1 MSIRRKILL
10 YFSATIISLLG
21 ITLFFIY
28 TLFYE
33 YREEEFQQKQ
43 KQKITSTIKFLTEI
57 KQADASII
65 QAMDRISINEFY
77 DEKLLIFDH
86 AKELIYSSIDDLQ
99 ILDKEANAILTVLT
113 IAHPWLETKDDL
125 YDVVGVYVKYNNNT
139 YYGINKAF
147 DESGYSKL
155 DFLGYVLIFTFLG
168 ISLVII
174 LIAYYLSRI
183 IAEPIVDITEK
194 ITDYNFDTLYI
205 PIQIKSSE
213 NEIVVLA
220 EQFNKLMKRMKEAV
234 SFQKHAIKHISH
246 ELKTPIAILVS
257 NFERMENETDLE
269 VLKVQLGRQKEDT
282 KSLSEIINMLLE
294 LSKTDTGQSLPK
306 TKIRVD
312 ELIFDTI
319 DELAQVYPNFE
330 FSLDYLGP
338 TDDEELLTIV
348 GSARLLKAAFMNLML
363 NSIHYSSNNEG
374 NIHIIT
380 GENQLQ
386 IDFINQGPIITSEE
400 QKYLFQHFFRGE
412 NSKGKSGFGLGL
424 VFIHKIISQ
433 HNGSISYT
441 PDEKRLNTFSVIFP
455 LLNSLVIKGTLS

>member
-380 GENQLQ
+380 GANQLK

>member
-21 ITLFFIY
+21 MTLFFIY

-57 KQADASII
+57 RQVDESII

-86 AKELIYSSIDDLQ
+86 SKTLIYSSIDDLQ
-99 ILDKEANAILTVLT
+99 ILDEDVNNILKVLT
-113 IAHPWLETKDDL
+113 IANPWLETKDDL
-125 YDVVGVYVKYNNNT
+125 YDVVGVYVKYNSNT

-155 DFLGYVLIFTFLG
+155 DFLRYVLLITFFG
-168 ISLVII
+168 ISLVVV

-194 ITDYNFDTLYI
+194 ITNYNFDTLYI
-205 PIQIKSSE
+205 PIEVKRSE

-234 SFQKHAIKHISH
+234 SFQKHAINHISH
-246 ELKTPIAILVS
+246 ELKTPIAVLVS

-269 VLKVQLGRQKEDT
+269 VLKSQINRQKEDT
-282 KSLSEIINMLLE
+282 KNLSEIINLLLE
-294 LSKTDTGQSLPK
+294 LSKTDAGHSIPK
-306 TKIRVD
+306 TNIRVD
-312 ELIFDTI
+312 ELIFDTM
-319 DELAQVYPNFE
+319 DELLQLYPDFE
-330 FSLDYLGP
+330 FSVDYVGQ
-338 TDDEELLTIV
+338 TDNESLLTIQ
-348 GSARLLKAAFMNLML
+348 GSAPLLKAAFMNLML
-363 NSIHYSSNNEG
+363 NSIHYSSNKEAS
-374 NIHIIT
+374 IHIIT
-380 GENQLQ
+380 DEKQLQ
-386 IDFINQGPIITSEE
+386 VDFINEGPVITIDE
-400 QKYLFQHFFRGE
+400 QKFLFQHFFRGE

-424 VFIHKIISQ
+424 VFISKIISQ
-433 HNGSISYT
+433 HQGLISYHT
-441 PDEKRLNTFSVIFP
+441 DYKNLNTFTLIFP
-455 LLNSLVIKGTLS
+455 FQSN

>member
-21 ITLFFIY
+21 MTLFFIY

-57 KQADASII
+57 RKGDESII

-86 AKELIYSSIDDLQ
+86 SKTLIYSSIDDLQ
-99 ILDKEANAILTVLT
+99 ILDEDINKILKVLT
-113 IAHPWLETKDDL
+113 IVNPWLETKDDL

-155 DFLGYVLIFTFLG
+155 DFLRYVLLITFFG
-168 ISLVII
+168 ISLAVV

-194 ITDYNFDTLYI
+194 ITNYNFDALYI
-205 PIQIKSSE
+205 PIDVKRSE

-234 SFQKHAIKHISH
+234 SFQKHAINHISH
-246 ELKTPIAILVS
+246 ELKTPIAVLVS
-257 NFERMENETDLE
+257 NFERMENETDLK
-269 VLKVQLGRQKEDT
+269 VLKSQINRQKEDT
-282 KSLSEIINMLLE
+282 KNLSEIINLLLE
-294 LSKTDTGQSLPK
+294 LSKTDAGHTIPK
-306 TKIRVD
+306 TNIRVD
-312 ELIFDTI
+312 ELIFDTM
-319 DELAQVYPNFE
+319 DELSQLYPDFE
-330 FSLDYLGP
+330 FSVDYIGQ
-338 TDDEELLTIV
+338 TDNENLLTIQC
-348 GSARLLKAAFMNLML
+348 STRLLKAAFMNLML
-363 NSIHYSSNNEG
+363 NSIHYSSNKEG
-374 NIHIIT
+374 AIQIIT
-380 GENQLQ
+380 DEKQLQ
-386 IDFINQGPIITSEE
+386 IDFINIGPVISEDE
-400 QKYLFQHFFRGE
+400 QKYLFQHFFRGK

-424 VFIHKIISQ
+424 VFISKIISQ
-433 HNGSISYT
+433 HQGRISYHT
-441 PDEKRLNTFSVIFP
+441 DNKRLNTFTLIFP
-455 LLNSLVIKGTLS
+455 LILN

>member
-33 YREEEFQQKQ
+33 YREEEFQQEQ

-57 KQADASII
+57 KQADKSII

-86 AKELIYSSIDDLQ
+86 DKELIYSSIDDLQ
-99 ILDKEANAILTVLT
+99 IPENEVNDILNVLTV
-113 IAHPWLETKDDL
+113 AHPWLETKDDL

-139 YYGINKAF
+139 YFGINKAF

-155 DFLGYVLIFTFLG
+155 DFLRYVLIFTFLG
-168 ISLVII
+168 IALVVI

-194 ITDYNFDTLYI
+194 ITAYNFDTLYI
-205 PIQIKSSE
+205 PIKVKRSE

-234 SFQKHAIKHISH
+234 SFQKHAINHISH
-246 ELKTPIAILVS
+246 ELKTPIAVLVS
-257 NFERMENETDLE
+257 NFERMENETDLQ
-269 VLKVQLGRQKEDT
+269 VLKAQIGRQKEHT
-282 KSLSEIINMLLE
+282 KNLSEIINLLLE
-294 LSKTDTGQSLPK
+294 LSKTDAGQSIPK

-319 DELAQVYPNFE
+319 DELAQLYSNFE
-330 FSLDYLGP
+330 FSLDYMGP
-338 TDDEELLTIV
+338 TDNEDFLTIQ
-348 GSARLLKAAFMNLML
+348 GSARLLKAAFMNLMV

-380 GENQLQ
+380 SLNQLQ
-386 IDFINQGPIITSEE
+386 IDFINKGPVITTDE
-400 QKYLFQHFFRGE
+400 QKYLFQHFFRGQ

-433 HNGSISYT
+433 HNGVISYT
-441 PDEKRLNTFSVIFP
+441 MDEKNLNNFSVVFP
-455 LLNSLVIKGTLS
+455 LHQG

>member
-1 MSIRRKILL
+1 M
-10 YFSATIISLLG
+10 TIISLLG
-21 ITLFFIY
+21 MTLFFIY

-57 KQADASII
+57 KQADESII

-86 AKELIYSSIDDLQ
+86 AKKLIYSSIDDLQ
-99 ILDKEANAILTVLT
+99 ILDQEAHDILEVLT
-113 IAHPWLETKDDL
+113 IAHPWLETKNEL

-155 DFLGYVLIFTFLG
+155 DFLRYVLIFTFLG
-168 ISLVII
+168 ISLAII

-194 ITDYNFDTLYI
+194 ITNYNFDALYI
-205 PIQIKSSE
+205 PLEVKRSE
-213 NEIVVLA
+213 NEIVALA

-234 SFQKHAIKHISH
+234 SFQKHAINHISH
-246 ELKTPIAILVS
+246 ELKTPIAVLVS

-269 VLKVQLGRQKEDT
+269 VLKAQINRQKEDT
-282 KSLSEIINMLLE
+282 KNLSEIINLLLE
-294 LSKTDTGQSLPK
+294 LSKTDAGHSIPK
-306 TKIRVD
+306 TEIRVD

-319 DELAQVYPNFE
+319 DELAQLYPDFE
-330 FSLDYLGP
+330 FSLDYVGP
-338 TDDEELLTIV
+338 TDNEQFLTIQ
-348 GSARLLKAAFMNLML
+348 GSARLLKAAFTNLML
-363 NSIHYSSNNEG
+363 NSIHYSANNEG
-374 NIHIIT
+374 YIQIMT

-386 IDFINQGPIITSEE
+386 IEFINTGPVITPNE
-400 QKYLFQHFFRGE
+400 QKYLFQHFFRGQ

-433 HNGSISYT
+433 HNGSIAYNT
-441 PDEKRLNTFSVIFP
+441 DEKSLNNFVVIFP
-455 LLNSLVIKGTLS
+455 LENV

>member
-99 ILDKEANAILTVLT
+99 ILDKEANAILTMLT

-380 GENQLQ
+380 GEKRLQ

-400 QKYLFQHFFRGE
+400 QKYIFQHFFRGE

>member
-380 GENQLQ
+380 GANQLK

-455 LLNSLVIKGTLS
+455 LLNSLVLKGTLS

>member
-257 NFERMENETDLE
+257 NFERMENETELE

-282 KSLSEIINMLLE
+282 KSLSEIINLLLE

>member
-21 ITLFFIY
+21 MTLFFIY

-57 KQADASII
+57 RQADESII

-86 AKELIYSSIDDLQ
+86 SKTLIYSSIDDLQ
-99 ILDKEANAILTVLT
+99 IPQEEVNNILKVLT
-113 IAHPWLETKDDL
+113 IVNPWLETKDDL

-155 DFLGYVLIFTFLG
+155 DFLRYVLLITFLG
-168 ISLVII
+168 ISLVVM

-194 ITDYNFDTLYI
+194 ITNYNFDTLYI
-205 PIQIKSSE
+205 PIEVKRSE

-234 SFQKHAIKHISH
+234 SFQKHAINHISH
-246 ELKTPIAILVS
+246 ELKTPIAVLVS
-257 NFERMENETDLE
+257 NFERMENEMDLE
-269 VLKVQLGRQKEDT
+269 VLKSQINRQKEDT
-282 KSLSEIINMLLE
+282 KNLSEIINLLLE
-294 LSKTDTGQSLPK
+294 LSKTDAGQSIPK

-312 ELIFDTI
+312 ELIFDTM
-319 DELAQVYPNFE
+319 DELLQLYPDFE
-330 FSLDYLGP
+330 FSVDYVGP
-338 TDDEELLTIV
+338 TDNESLLTIQ

-363 NSIHYSSNNEG
+363 NSIHYSSNKEG
-374 NIHIIT
+374 SIRIIT
-380 GENQLQ
+380 DEKQLQ
-386 IDFINQGPIITSEE
+386 VDFINEGPVITTDE
-400 QKYLFQHFFRGE
+400 QKFLFQHFFRGE

-424 VFIHKIISQ
+424 VFIYKIISQ
-433 HNGSISYT
+433 HQGLISYHT
-441 PDEKRLNTFSVIFP
+441 DHKNLNIFTVIFP
-455 LLNSLVIKGTLS
+455 FQSD

>member
-57 KQADASII
+57 KQADESII

-86 AKELIYSSIDDLQ
+86 AKERIYSSIDDLQ
-99 ILDKEANAILTVLT
+99 ILDREANAILSVLT
-113 IAHPWLETKDDL
+113 IANPWLETKDDL

-155 DFLGYVLIFTFLG
+155 DFLRNVLTVTFLG
-168 ISLVII
+168 ISLVVI
-174 LIAYYLSRI
+174 LIAYYLSKI
-183 IAEPIVDITEK
+183 IAEPIVDITKK

-205 PIQIKSSE
+205 PIEVKRSE

-234 SFQKHAIKHISH
+234 SFQKHAINHISH
-246 ELKTPIAILVS
+246 ELKTPIAVLVS
-257 NFERMENETDLE
+257 NFERMENETDLV
-269 VLKVQLGRQKEDT
+269 VLKAQISRQKEDT
-282 KSLSEIINMLLE
+282 KNLSEIINLLLE
-294 LSKTDTGQSLPK
+294 LSKTDAGHSIPK

-319 DELAQVYPNFE
+319 EELAQLYPNFE
-330 FSLDYLGP
+330 FSLDYIGA
-338 TDDEELLTIV
+338 TDNEDLLTIQ
-348 GSARLLKAAFMNLML
+348 GSARLLKAAFTNLML

-374 NIHIIT
+374 DIHIIT
-380 GENQLQ
+380 NENQLQ
-386 IDFINQGPIITSEE
+386 IAFINQGTVITSDE
-400 QKYLFQHFFRGE
+400 QKYLFQHFFRGH

-433 HNGSISYT
+433 HNGSISYAT
-441 PDEKRLNTFSVIFP
+441 DGRQLNNFTVIFP
-455 LLNSLVIKGTLS
+455 LQKS

>member
-282 KSLSEIINMLLE
+282 KSLSEIINLLLE

-380 GENQLQ
+380 GANQLK

-455 LLNSLVIKGTLS
+455 LQNS

>member
-282 KSLSEIINMLLE
+282 KSLSEIINLLLE

-455 LLNSLVIKGTLS
+455 LKNG

>member
-380 GENQLQ
+380 GANQLK

-455 LLNSLVIKGTLS
+455 LQNS

>member
-99 ILDKEANAILTVLT
+99 ILDKEVNAILTVLT

-380 GENQLQ
+380 GANQLK

-455 LLNSLVIKGTLS
+455 LQNS

>member
-1 MSIRRKILL
+1 M
-10 YFSATIISLLG
+10 LG

-257 NFERMENETDLE
+257 NFERMENETELE

-380 GENQLQ
+380 GENQLK

-455 LLNSLVIKGTLS
+455 LLNSLVLKGTLS

>member
-33 YREEEFQQKQ
+33 FREEEFQQKQ

-57 KQADASII
+57 KQADESII

-77 DEKLLIFDH
+77 DEKLLIFD
-86 AKELIYSSIDDLQ
+86 ASKNLIYSSIDDLQ
-99 ILDKEANAILTVLT
+99 IPDKEVNGILNVLT

-125 YDVVGVYVKYNNNT
+125 YDVVGVYVEYNNNT

-155 DFLGYVLIFTFLG
+155 DFLRYVLIFTFLG
-168 ISLVII
+168 ISLAII

-205 PIQIKSSE
+205 PIEVKRSE

-234 SFQKHAIKHISH
+234 SFQKHAINHISH
-246 ELKTPIAILVS
+246 ELKTPIAVLVS
-257 NFERMENETDLE
+257 NFERMEKETDLE
-269 VLKVQLGRQKEDT
+269 VLKTQIHRQKEDT
-282 KSLSEIINMLLE
+282 KSLSEIINLLLE
-294 LSKTDTGQSLPK
+294 LSKTDTGQSIPK
-306 TKIRVD
+306 TEIRVD

-319 DELAQVYPNFE
+319 DELAQLYPDFE
-330 FSLDYLGP
+330 FSLDYLGN
-338 TDDEELLTIV
+338 TDNEALLTIQ
-348 GSARLLKAAFMNLML
+348 GSARLLKAAFTNLML
-363 NSIHYSSNNEG
+363 NSIHYSSNKEG
-374 NIHIIT
+374 NIQIIT
-380 GENQLQ
+380 AENQLQ
-386 IDFINQGPIITSEE
+386 IDFINKGPVIAPEE
-400 QKYLFQHFFRGE
+400 QKYLFQHFFRGK

-433 HNGSISYT
+433 HDGHVSYST
-441 PDEKRLNTFSVIFP
+441 DGKHLNKFSVIFP
-455 LLNSLVIKGTLS
+455 LQNS

>member
-155 DFLGYVLIFTFLG
+155 DFLGYVLICTFLG

-282 KSLSEIINMLLE
+282 KSLSEIINLLLE

>member
-21 ITLFFIY
+21 VTLFFIY

-57 KQADASII
+57 RKADESII

-86 AKELIYSSIDDLQ
+86 SKTLIYSSIDDLE
-99 ILDKEANAILTVLT
+99 ILDDNVNNILKVLT
-113 IAHPWLETKDDL
+113 IVNPWLETKDDL

-155 DFLGYVLIFTFLG
+155 DFLRYVLLLTFLG
-168 ISLVII
+168 ISLAVV
-174 LIAYYLSRI
+174 LIAYYLSKI

-194 ITDYNFDTLYI
+194 ITNYNFDTLYI
-205 PIQIKSSE
+205 PIEVKRSE

-220 EQFNKLMKRMKEAV
+220 EQFNKLMSRMKEAV
-234 SFQKHAIKHISH
+234 AFQKHAINHISH
-246 ELKTPIAILVS
+246 ELKTPIAVLVS
-257 NFERMENETDLE
+257 NFERMESETDLE
-269 VLKVQLGRQKEDT
+269 ALRFQINRQKQDT
-282 KSLSEIINMLLE
+282 KNLSEIINLLLE
-294 LSKTDTGQSLPK
+294 LSKTDAGQSIP
-306 TKIRVD
+306 TTNIRVD

-319 DELAQVYPNFE
+319 DELSQLYPDFE
-330 FSLDYLGP
+330 FSVDYIGQ
-338 TDDEELLTIV
+338 TDNENLLTIQ

-363 NSIHYSSNNEG
+363 NSIHYSSNKEG
-374 NIHIIT
+374 GIDIIT
-380 GENQLQ
+380 DEKQLQ
-386 IDFINQGPIITSEE
+386 INFMNEGPIITEDE

-424 VFIHKIISQ
+424 VFINKIISQ
-433 HNGSISYT
+433 HQGVISYHT
-441 PDEKRLNTFSVIFP
+441 DNVHLNTFTLVFP
-455 LLNSLVIKGTLS
+455 VQSK

>member
-282 KSLSEIINMLLE
+282 KSLSEIINLLLE

-380 GENQLQ
+380 GEKRLQ

-455 LLNSLVIKGTLS
+455 LQNS

>member
-21 ITLFFIY
+21 VTLFFIY

-57 KQADASII
+57 KQADESII

-86 AKELIYSSIDDLQ
+86 SKKLIYSSIDDLE
-99 ILDKEANAILTVLT
+99 ILDKEANDILNVLT

-147 DESGYSKL
+147 DASGYSKL
-155 DFLGYVLIFTFLG
+155 DFLRYVLIITFLG
-168 ISLVII
+168 ISLAIV

-194 ITDYNFDTLYI
+194 ITNYNFDTLYI
-205 PIQIKSSE
+205 PIEVKRSE

-220 EQFNKLMKRMKEAV
+220 EQFNKLMKRMKEAI
-234 SFQKHAIKHISH
+234 SFQKHAINHISH
-246 ELKTPIAILVS
+246 ELKTPIAVLVS

-269 VLKVQLGRQKEDT
+269 VVRTHIKRQKIDT
-282 KSLSEIINMLLE
+282 KNLSEIINLLLE
-294 LSKTDTGQSLPK
+294 LSKTDAGQSIPK
-306 TKIRVD
+306 TEIRVD

-319 DELAQVYPNFE
+319 DELAQLYPDFE
-330 FSLDYLGP
+330 FSLDYKGP
-338 TDDEELLTIV
+338 TDNEEFLTIQ

-363 NSIHYSSNNEG
+363 NSIHYSENHEG
-374 NIHIIT
+374 NIHINT
-380 GENQLQ
+380 GKNQLQ
-386 IDFINQGPIITSEE
+386 IDFINHGPVITPEE
-400 QKYLFQHFFRGE
+400 QKYLFQHFFRGK
-412 NSKGKSGFGLGL
+412 NSKSKSGFGLGL

-433 HNGSISYT
+433 HHGSISYT
-441 PDEKRLNTFSVIFP
+441 TDEISTNKFTAIF
-455 LLNSLVIKGTLS
+455 L